1 MAIYSRK
8 KKKSGFRIFI
18 YSLFFLSVFLILG
31 YYFFYPTNLKTVL
44 DENLGGA
51 VVEIQNEE
59 EKIIEIDETKNSQSN
74 IEIDLSNY
82 LQISDLDKNLKEFI
96 QNNPKFIIDVLRKY
110 QDEQNKIEQ
119 EKISQQNNS
128 NIINLNL
135 FDNSMIVGNKNATK
149 IIYEFVDYNC
159 GYCLKFHQQVLSVLN
174 EDQNTKLVI
183 MQMPIL
189 GESSVIFSKIA
200 VAASF
205 QNKFKEVHNYLYSS
219 DRKSKMAD
227 ILGDLFLMNID
238 IAQLEQDMNSEE
250 VSKVILSHEQF
261 VNDFKFNGTPA
272 IIIGETIIPGY
283 IEKDKIIEI
292 LENEFS

>member
-8 KKKSGFRIFI
+8 RKKSGFRVFI
-18 YSLFFLSVFLILG
+18 LSLFVLSVFLVIG
-31 YYFFYPTNLKTVL
+31 YYFFYPNNLKTVI
-44 DENLGGA
+44 DENLPEA
-51 VVEIQNEE
+51 VVEIQDEA
-59 EKIIEIDETKNSQSN
+59 EKIINNDETKNSQSD
-74 IEIDLSNY
+74 IEIDLSKY
-82 LQISDLDKNLKEFI
+82 LEISDLDKSIKEFI
-96 QNNPKFIIDVLRKY
+96 QNNPEFIITVLRKY

-119 EKISQQNNS
+119 AKISQQNNS

-135 FDNSMIVGNKNATK
+135 FDNSMIVGNKNASK

-189 GESSVIFSKIA
+189 GESSITFSKIA
-200 VAASF
+200 IAASF
-205 QNKFKEVHNYLYSS
+205 QNKFEEVHNYLYSS
-219 DRKSKMAD
+219 ERKSKMAD
-227 ILGDLFLMNID
+227 ILGDLFLMNIN
-238 IAQLEQDMNSEE
+238 IAQLEKDMNSEE
-250 VSKVILSHEQF
+250 VSKVIYSHEKF

-283 IEKDKIIEI
+283 IEKDKILEI

>member
-8 KKKSGFRIFI
+8 RKKSGFRVFI
-18 YSLFFLSVFLILG
+18 LSLFVFSVFLVIG
-31 YYFFYPTNLKTVL
+31 YYFFYPNNLKTVI
-44 DENLGGA
+44 DENLPEA
-51 VVEIQNEE
+51 VVEIQDEA
-59 EKIIEIDETKNSQSN
+59 EKIINNDETKNSQSD
-74 IEIDLSNY
+74 IEIDLSKY
-82 LQISDLDKNLKEFI
+82 LEISDLDKSIKEFI
-96 QNNPKFIIDVLRKY
+96 QNNPEFIITVLRKY

-119 EKISQQNNS
+119 AKISQQNNS

-135 FDNSMIVGNKNATK
+135 FDNSMIVGNKNASK

-189 GESSVIFSKIA
+189 GESSITFSKIA
-200 VAASF
+200 IAASF
-205 QNKFKEVHNYLYSS
+205 QNKFEEVHNYLYSS

-238 IAQLEQDMNSEE
+238 IAQLEKDMNSEE

>member
-51 VVEIQNEE
+51 VVEMQNEE
-59 EKIIEIDETKNSQSN
+59 EKIIEIDENKNSQSD
-74 IEIDLSNY
+74 IEVDLSNY

-110 QDEQNKIEQ
+110 QDKQNKIEQ

-149 IIYEFVDYNC
+149 IIYEFIDYNC
-159 GYCLKFHQQVLSVLN
+159 GYCLKFHDQVLSVLN

-189 GESSVIFSKIA
+189 GDNSFTFSKIA
-200 VAASF
+200 VAANF
-205 QNKFKEVHNYLYSS
+205 QNKFEEVHNYLYSS

-238 IAQLEQDMNSEE
+238 IAQLEKDMNSEK
-250 VSKVILSHEQF
+250 VSNVILSHEQF
-261 VNDFKFNGTPA
+261 VNKFKFNGTPA
-272 IIIGETIIPGY
+272 IIIGDTIIPGY
-283 IEKDKIIEI
+283 IEKDKILEI